1 MARETKC
8 ECTIYA
14 VLHNKF
20 SEILNQRETPY
31 FLVVTIRPKFS
42 ETIINVFT
50 FVFLK
55 FGTAE
60 KLFEEQLNNI

>member
-14 VLHNKF
+14 VLYNKF
-20 SEILNQRETPY
+20 SEMLNRREKLY
-31 FLVVTIRPKFS
+31 FLIVTMRPKFS

-50 FVFLK
+50 VVFLK
-55 FGTAE
+55 FGTE
-60 KLFEEQLNNI
+60 QLFEEQ